1 MITHWGVPSEKNATK
16 TPDEVRANLNDF
28 LFSPF
33 SVQSREGD
41 GGKFFTLLYF
51 PGITGVCKK
60 WYTSM
65 SEY

>member
-1 MITHWGVPSEKNATK
+1 MITHWGSTIRKNATK
-16 TPDEVRANLNDF
+16 TPDEVRASLNDF

-33 SVQSREGD
+33 SVQSRERD
-41 GGKFFTLLYF
+41 GGKFLTIQSF
-51 PGITGVCKK
+51 PGITGVCKR